1 MKFKETDFM
10 KRNLKELIG
19 KMTLAEKAGLCSG
32 LDFWHTKPV
41 PRLGIP
47 SVMVSDGP
55 SGLRK
60 QDMAGDHLGVN
71 DSIKAV
77 CFPSGCLTACS
88 FDTELMRGMGEILG
102 DECQAEDVSVIL
114 GPAIN
119 IKRSP
124 LCGRNFEYLSEDP
137 FLAGKLSAA
146 YVKGVQSKNVGT
158 SVKHFAAN
166 SQEFRRMSCSSN
178 IDERTLREIYLPAFE
193 ETVKEGKPDTI
204 MASYNKVNGTFA
216 VESKFLL
223 TDLLRKEW
231 GFDGFVVSDW
241 GAVNDRV
248 TGLKAGLDLEMP
260 FSGGDTDKQI
270 VQAVKS
276 GKLSE
281 SVLDKAVERIL
292 RIVFKF
298 TDSRMPG
305 NFDKKAHQAEAAKIA
320 QESMVLLKNESNL
333 LPLKKK
339 DVADILFVGAFA
351 KTPRYEGGGSSHIN
365 AWKVNSFLD
374 AAKEAGLS
382 VKHLAGYDL
391 KENKAKDK
399 ALLEEA
405 VKAAKK
411 AKIVVIFAGLPDS
424 YESEGYDREHMKM
437 PQNQDALIEEIAKVQ
452 KNVVVVLHNG
462 SPVEMPWACKVKAI
476 LESYL
481 AGGGVGIAQFNLLFG
496 EANPCGK
503 LAETFPLKLEDNP
516 SYLNFPG
523 NGKDVNYA
531 EGIFVG
537 YRYYDKKNM
546 QVLFPFGHGLSYT
559 KFEYS
564 DLRLSAKKITDA
576 ETLEVSLKVKNIGR
590 REGKE
595 IVQIY
600 VAPKSPYRE
609 MRAQK
614 ELKAFAKVSL
624 KAGETKTV
632 KITLAK
638 RAFAMWSTAL
648 NDWFVPSGEY
658 EILAAASSRDVRLCK
673 SVSVAS
679 TQKIPL
685 KVEPNTVLEELLED
699 ETAHEFAKPI
709 FAAALKG
716 MSDDSERGESSK
728 AAVSDEMILGMMKS
742 MPLRSLRSFSP
753 MSDADIAKIIED
765 INKKLS

>member
-1 MKFKETDFM
+1 M
-10 KRNLKELIG
+10 KRNLKELVG
-19 KMTLAEKAGLCSG
+19 KMTLEEKAGLCSG
-32 LDFWHTKPV
+32 LDFWHTKPI
-41 PRLGIP
+41 PRLDVP

-60 QDMAGDHLGVN
+60 QDLEGDHLGMN

-88 FDTELMRGMGEILG
+88 FDTELLQNLGEILG

-137 FLAGKLSAA
+137 FLAGKLGAA

-166 SQEFRRMSCSSN
+166 NQEFRRMSCSSN
-178 IDERTLREIYLPAFE
+178 IDERALREIYLPAFE

-204 MASYNKVNGTFA
+204 MASYNRVNETFA

-231 GFDGFVVSDW
+231 GFKGYVVSDW

-248 TGLKAGLDLEMP
+248 SGLKAGLDLEMP
-260 FSGGDTDKQI
+260 YSGGCTDKQI

-298 TDSRMPG
+298 VDSRKAG
-305 NFDKKAHQAEAAKIA
+305 NFDKKAHQAEASKIA
-320 QESMVLLKNESNL
+320 QESMVLLKNDSNL

-339 DVADILFVGAFA
+339 DADDILFVGAFA

-365 AWKVNSFLD
+365 AWKVDSFLD

-391 KENKAKDK
+391 KENKSKDK

-405 VKAAKK
+405 VAAAKK

-424 YESEGYDREHMKM
+424 YESEGYDRDHMKM
-437 PQNQDALIEEIAKVQ
+437 PQNQDLLIEEIAKVQ

-462 SPVEMPWACKVKAI
+462 APVEMPWANNVKAI

-481 AGGGVGIAQFNLLFG
+481 AGGGVGTAQFNLLFG
-496 EANPCGK
+496 DANPCGK
-503 LAETFPLKLEDNP
+503 LAETFPIKLEDNP

-546 QVLFPFGHGLSYT
+546 EVLFPFGHGLSYT

-564 DLRLSAKKITDA
+564 DLKLSAKKITDE
-576 ETLEVSLKVKNIGR
+576 ETLEVSVNVKNVGR

-600 VAPKSPYRE
+600 VAPKSPFRE
-609 MRAQK
+609 TRAQK

-624 KAGETKTV
+624 KPGESKTL
-632 KITLAK
+632 KMTLAK
-638 RAFAMWSTAL
+638 RAFAMWSAAL
-648 NDWFVPSGEY
+648 QDWFVPSGEY
-658 EILAAASSRDVRLCK
+658 EILAAASSRDIRLCK

-679 TQKIPL
+679 TQKLPF
-685 KVEPNTVLEELLED
+685 KVEPNTVFEELMED
-699 ETAHEFAKPI
+699 EDAKEFATPI
-709 FAAALKG
+709 VSAAFKG
-716 MSDDSERGESSK
+716 MSGGEDRGESSK
-728 AAVSDEMILGMMKS
+728 AAVSDEMLWGMLKS
-742 MPLRSLRSFSP
+742 MPLRSLRSFS
-753 MSDADIAKIIED
+753 SLNDADVVKLIED
-765 INKKLS
+765 INKKLKV

>member
-1 MKFKETDFM
+1 M
-10 KRNLKELIG
+10 KRNFKELVG
-19 KMTLAEKAGLCSG
+19 KMTLEEKAGLCSG

-41 PRLGIP
+41 SRLGVP

-88 FDTELMRGMGEILG
+88 FDADLMRNVGEILG
-102 DECQAEDVSVIL
+102 DECQAEDVAVIL

-137 FLAGKLSAA
+137 LLAGTLGAA
-146 YVKGVQSKNVGT
+146 YVKGVQSKNIGT

-166 SQEFRRMSCSSN
+166 NQEFRRLSCSSN
-178 IDERTLREIYLPAFE
+178 IDERALREIYLPAFE
-193 ETVKEGKPDTI
+193 ETVKEGNPDTI
-204 MASYNKVNGTFA
+204 MASYNRVNGVFA
-216 VESKFLL
+216 VESKWLL

-231 GFDGFVVSDW
+231 GFKGFVVSDW
-241 GAVNDRV
+241 GAVNERV
-248 TGLKAGLDLEMP
+248 AGLKAGLDLEMP
-260 FSGGDTDKQI
+260 ASGGDTDKQI

-298 TDSRMPG
+298 TDSRQEG
-305 NFDKKAHQAEAAKIA
+305 NFDKKAHQAAAAKIA
-320 QESMVLLKNESNL
+320 QESMVLLKNDSNL
-333 LPLKKK
+333 LPLSKKK
-339 DVADILFVGAFA
+339 ADDILFVGAFA

-365 AWKVNSFLD
+365 AWKVDSFLD
-374 AAKEAGLS
+374 AAKEAGVS
-382 VKHLAGYDL
+382 VKWLAGYDIN
-391 KENKAKDK
+391 ESKAKDK
-399 ALLEEA
+399 ALLQEA
-405 VKAAKK
+405 VEAAKN
-411 AKIVVIFAGLPDS
+411 AKVVVIFAGLPDC

-437 PQNQDALIEEIAKVQ
+437 PQNQDVLIDEIAKVQ
-452 KNVVVVLHNG
+452 KNVAVVLHNG
-462 SPVEMPWACKVKAI
+462 SPVEMPWANKVKAI

-481 AGGGVGIAQFNLLFG
+481 AGGGVGTAQFNLLFG
-496 EANPCGK
+496 DANPSGK

-523 NGKDVNYA
+523 NGNDVNYA

-564 DLRLSAKKITDA
+564 DLKLSAKKITDA
-576 ETLEVSLKVKNIGR
+576 ETLEVSLKVTNVGR

-600 VAPKSPYRE
+600 VAPKTPFRE
-609 MRAQK
+609 VRAAK
-614 ELKAFAKVSL
+614 ELKAFSKVSL
-624 KAGETKTV
+624 KPGETKTV
-632 KITLAK
+632 KMTLAK
-638 RAFAMWSTAL
+638 RAFAMWSVAL
-648 NDWFVPSGEY
+648 GDWFVPSGEY
-658 EILAAASSRDVRLCK
+658 EILAAASSRDIRLSQK
-673 SVSVAS
+673 VNVFS
-679 TQKIPL
+679 TQRLPL
-685 KVEPNTVLEELLED
+685 KVGPNTVFEELMELEGAY
-699 ETAHEFAKPI
+699 EVAKPI
-709 FAAALKG
+709 IAAATKG
-716 MSDDSERGESSK
+716 MTGGSDRGESSK
-728 AAVSDEMILGMMKS
+728 AAVSDEMILGMIKS
-742 MPLRSLRSFSP
+742 MPLRSLRSFGS
-753 MSDADIAKIIED
+753 MSEADVEKLIEH
-765 INKKLS
+765 INKKLGC